1 MVGVSWFEA
10 EAYANWLAKQL
21 GREVRLPTELEW
33 ERAARGTKGREYAW
47 GDTFD
52 KNKVNCARI
61 WERDDNA
68 SFVSG
73 DKGEGTSM
81 VGQFKDGNT
90 PEGISDLSGNVWE
103 WIASWYENEQTHRTL
118 RGGSWDYDRRVV
130 RCAYRFRGVPV
141 YFDVIV
147 GFRLVFPAL

>member
-1 MVGVSWFEA
+1 VSWFEA

-21 GREVRLPTELEW
+21 GHAVRLPTEYEW

-52 KNKVNCARI
+52 RNKINCAAF
-61 WERDDNA
+61 WEQDDNA

-73 DKGEGTSM
+73 DKGEGTSI

-90 PEGISDLSGNVWE
+90 LEGLSDLSGNVWE
-103 WIASWYENEQTHRTL
+103 WTASWYEKEQTNRTL
-118 RGGSWDYDRRVV
+118 RGGSWLNLLRNV
-130 RCAYRFRGVPV
+130 RCANRNRFVPV
-141 YFDVIV
+141 NFDDYF
-147 GFRLVFPAL
+147 GFRLVCPAL